1 MSTSSPAQR
10 RTLAAALLA
19 GAAACSSADAGV
31 TSPVFHETTDESTSG
46 GGSSSTDPATSQDTA
61 PESTGAASQGETGGT
76 SGAEDPPPDD
86 ATPQPTDEIEPKNV
100 PEAPACDPLSA
111 LTWRVALRDSS
122 AMSAPAQARDAM
134 LSAWPMLGDIDL
146 DPWQFL
152 NYYTFSYPPA
162 PPGTLAGGAQLRLRS
177 DDLGDRFD
185 LQIALRSPDLT
196 PGERPPVHLTLAL
209 DNSGSMEG
217 LGLELLR
224 AAGMALASQ
233 LREGDT
239 AAVVSWR
246 ADGPV
251 LLPTTVL
258 AGPNDPAL
266 LGALMQFELGG
277 TAEFADGLDAALK
290 MASEVYAPGDINRI
304 AVITDGG
311 AALTTA
317 DLDLIASKS
326 ADEPGQPGIHFIGV
340 GVGAPE
346 LYRADLIHTITA
358 AGKGPALFI
367 GSENEAKRQLAEHF
381 LRLVG
386 LAGLDVAVRLT
397 PPPGLLLEATDEAG
411 IAAPPETIF
420 LAPNDVVVLH
430 RTLRP
435 CVTPLAPDAG
445 LALELSWTDP
455 VSGEVGQ
462 SVAEWPIDQLLAG
475 STAELAKGDAV
486 LAYVDALK
494 AEQSGAVGQAA
505 LDAAKEALAAAQLL
519 LPADGDLKEV
529 AQVLAVLGEP

>member
-1 MSTSSPAQR
+1 MSTSRPAQR

-31 TSPVFHETTDESTSG
+31 TSPLVHETTDESTSG
-46 GGSSSTDPATSQDTA
+46 GGSSTTDPATSQDTA
-61 PESTGAASQGETGGT
+61 PESTGAASQGDTGGT
-76 SGAEDPPPDD
+76 SGGEDLPPDD
-86 ATPQPTDEIEPKNV
+86 ATPQPTDEIEPKNQ
-100 PEAPACDPLSA
+100 PEAPACDPLSP
-111 LTWRVALRDSS
+111 LTWRVALHDPA

-146 DPWQFL
+146 NPWQFL

-162 PPGTLAGGAQLRLRS
+162 PPGTLAGGAQLRLQS

-246 ADGPV
+246 AEAPV

-258 AGPNDPAL
+258 SGPNDPAL
-266 LGALMQFELGG
+266 VGALMQFELGG

-290 MASEVYAPGDINRI
+290 MASEVYAPGDINRV

-311 AALTTA
+311 AALTAA

-326 ADEPGQPGIHFIGV
+326 ADKPGQPGIHFLGV
-340 GVGAPE
+340 GVGSPE
-346 LYRADLIHTITA
+346 LYRDDLIRTITT

-367 GSENEAKRQLAEHF
+367 GSENEAKRQLAERF

-386 LAGLDVAVRLT
+386 LTGLDVSVRLT
-397 PPPGLLLEATDEAG
+397 PPPGLLLESADEAG
-411 IAAPPETIF
+411 LATPPETIF
-420 LAPNDVVVLH
+420 VAPNDVVVLH

-435 CVTPLAPDAG
+435 CVAALAPDAA

-455 VSGEVGQ
+455 VSGEAGQ

-475 STAELAKGDAV
+475 GTAELAKGDAV
-486 LAYVDALK
+486 LAYVDALR
-494 AEQSGAVGQAA
+494 AEQGGAVGQAA
-505 LDAAKEALAAAQLL
+505 LGAAEEALAAAQAL
-519 LPADGDLKEV
+519 LPGDDELKEI
-529 AQVLAVLGEP
+529 AQVLAVLGGP